1 VIGVAQS
8 NNFFGGILARMAA
21 TADYPTLGETPNTQL
36 KPTSDNV
43 LVIPPSPQPQRN
55 TTRTDKKSDVEDSS
69 HTMSPEMAMA
79 NAALMKSKKYP
90 HCTKLN
96 IMHNGQL
103 LAPLI
108 LPKYE
113 SSNTSNPSRAG
124 RIILRTHLD
133 IKKMDYIE
141 SMINRMLDSDNGGI
155 EIKEKKKMFKTA
167 STAASTMILVSG
179 IIYINF

>member
-1 VIGVAQS
+1 MAVI
-8 NNFFGGILARMAA
+8 
-21 TADYPTLGETPNTQL
+21 TADYPTLVETSDTHL
-36 KPTSDNV
+36 KPISADNV
-43 LVIPPSPQPQRN
+43 LVIPSPQTQRTI
-55 TTRTDKKSDVEDSS
+55 TTRTDKKSDDGSS
-69 HTMSPEMAMA
+69 KHMSPEMAMA
-79 NAALMKSKKYP
+79 NAASMKSKKYP

-108 LPKYE
+108 MPKYE
-113 SSNTSNPSRAG
+113 SSNTSDPSKAG

-167 STAASTMILVSG
+167 SSTTSTMFLVSG
-179 IIYINF
+179 IFYVTY